1 MCHLNFPKPFFFLDA
16 EIVLGNRPHFWYDFV
31 IQIHT
36 YLTVIVRHKSQ
47 YRHQMV
53 KVKASN
59 PMKKASAKSSKVSV
73 RQETHPLPRSPTTR
87 SNTASLRDGDTI
99 LTPLQQKTYKLNLAE
114 IKQIQGL
121 LICKCGLTIQ
131 AQSYCT
137 QTTQDG
143 LFVRNFPIFYDVCSR
158 DPILGSRVSK
168 IPFVY
173 LTVGTSKATE
183 VINGDKMRKKYS
195 SMKTY
200 INNVLTPIYKRL
212 VICHESFA

>member
-16 EIVLGNRPHFWYDFV
+16 EIVLGNRPHFLYDFV

-59 PMKKASAKSSKVSV
+59 PMKKAPAKSSKVSV

-87 SNTASLRDGDTI
+87 STTASLRDDDTI

-137 QTTQDG
+137 K
-143 LFVRNFPIFYDVCSR
+143 
-158 DPILGSRVSK
+158 K
-168 IPFVY
+168 IELKIQLSHSYGF
-173 LTVGTSKATE
+173 AT
-183 VINGDKMRKKYS
+183 
-195 SMKTY
+195 
-200 INNVLTPIYKRL
+200 L
-212 VICHESFA
+212 